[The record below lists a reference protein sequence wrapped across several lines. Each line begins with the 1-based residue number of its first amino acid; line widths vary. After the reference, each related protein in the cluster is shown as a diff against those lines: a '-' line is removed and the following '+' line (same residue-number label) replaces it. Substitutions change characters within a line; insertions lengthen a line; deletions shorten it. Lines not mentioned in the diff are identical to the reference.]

1 MYENFL
7 IGRFFFSRI
16 FLYDMYGNDMLDNVL
31 DIVREWIIVLDS
43 ELFILFLECRKLI
56 NEVVEMK
63 IKYYIFV
70 RD

>member
-16 FLYDMYGNDMLDNVL
+16 FLYDKYGNDMLDNVL